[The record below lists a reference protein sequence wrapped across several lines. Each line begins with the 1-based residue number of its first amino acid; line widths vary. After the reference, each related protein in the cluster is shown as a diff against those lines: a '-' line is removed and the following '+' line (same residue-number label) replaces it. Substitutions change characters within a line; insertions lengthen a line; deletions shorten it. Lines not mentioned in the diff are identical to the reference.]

1 MQIQLWTCGAMAS
14 RLRETSIQKEDGA
27 WILPTAADVYEDY
40 MESTGNEIRLPKAAL
55 EYLKAH
61 QMNLKS
67 EFVPHFAPHLFL
79 HASSENAGVSAHA
92 GS

>member
-1 MQIQLWTCGAMAS
+1 MAS
-14 RLRETSIQKEDGA
+14 RLRETSIQKEDGT

-40 MESTGNEIRLPKAAL
+40 MESTGDEIRLPKAAL

-67 EFVPHFAPHLFL
+67 EFVPHLL
-79 HASSENAGVSAHA
+79 LGSSDKNSGVSAHA